1 MVIFWKTVQL
11 KTKLLMANNTNL
23 KDSKLAIEGG
33 TPVRKELL
41 PYGKQF
47 VEQND
52 IDAVIKVL
60 QSDWLTTGP
69 TLVDFEKQ
77 FAEQVGAKHAIAVNS
92 GTAGLHCAVYAA
104 DIGPGDEVITS
115 PITFMATANCIRYQG
130 AKVVFADVD
139 PDSLNIDP
147 KKIKECLTLKTK
159 AIIGVDFTGQPADL
173 DGIGEIA
180 KNSGL
185 VFIEDA
191 AHSLGTTY
199 KKRRVG
205 SIADMTT
212 FSLHAVKHITTGEG
226 GVVVTNC
233 SKLADRLRRFR
244 NHGITRDHHQRQKD
258 GTWFYDMEEMG
269 FNYRLTELNS
279 VLGISQLQKLPMLL
293 DRRQEIA
300 LQYNEAFAA
309 LPQLTTPMGHPDSR
323 SAWHL
328 YIIRLNLEY
337 LTKDRDEIFHSLR
350 AENIGV
356 NVHYIPVP
364 WLAYYQKLGYQKG
377 SWPVAESN
385 YQRLISLPIWPG
397 MTNEDVKDV
406 ILAVNKVLTA
416 YRK

>member
-1 MVIFWKTVQL
+1 
-11 KTKLLMANNTNL
+11 
-23 KDSKLAIEGG
+23 
-33 TPVRKELL
+33 
-41 PYGKQF
+41 
-47 VEQND
+47 
-52 IDAVIKVL
+52 
-60 QSDWLTTGP
+60 
-69 TLVDFEKQ
+69 
-77 FAEQVGAKHAIAVNS
+77 
-92 GTAGLHCAVYAA
+92 
-104 DIGPGDEVITS
+104 
-115 PITFMATANCIRYQG
+115 
-130 AKVVFADVD
+130 
-139 PDSLNIDP
+139 
-147 KKIKECLTLKTK
+147 
-159 AIIGVDFTGQPADL
+159 
-173 DGIGEIA
+173 
-180 KNSGL
+180 
-185 VFIEDA
+185 
-191 AHSLGTTY
+191 
-199 KKRRVG
+199 
-205 SIADMTT
+205 
-212 FSLHAVKHITTGEG
+212 
-226 GVVVTNC
+226 
-233 SKLADRLRRFR
+233 
-244 NHGITRDHHQRQKD
+244 
-258 GTWFYDMEEMG
+258 MG

-300 LQYNEAFAA
+300 LQYNGAFAE
-309 LPQLTTPMGHPDSR
+309 LPQLATPMGHPDSR